1 MQLEGDFNTVFNGY
15 ATHTGATNG
24 VDYSFNKVFP
34 IMIDEE
40 NNLTEICINMELTNW
55 YNNPYIYN
63 LTTDGIMGDPN
74 SQIILQANG
83 IEDVFS
89 VYTLGLN

>member
-15 ATHTGATNG
+15 ATHTGATDG
-24 VDYSFNKVFP
+24 IDFSFNKLFP
-34 IMIDEE
+34 ISINATND
-40 NNLTEICINMELTNW
+40 IRDFYINMEINNW
-55 YNNPYIYN
+55 YQNPEQFS
-63 LTTDGIMGDPN
+63 LTTDGIMGDAN

-89 VYTLGLN
+89 VNPEI